1 MPLIIDLNLRM
12 SEIISGLTEL
22 KSMSD
27 RAFYGSSL
35 DRNDVTDIQYT
46 NADKAI
52 SRATEKA
59 KEMSLENA
67 VANTVLIRI
76 ELNLASS
83 EIDKYAAIIP

>member
-1 MPLIIDLNLRM
+1 MNSQVSSSRVSLER
-12 SEIISGLTEL
+12 EIISGLTEL

-46 NADKAI
+46 NTGKVI

-59 KEMSLENA
+59 KKMCLENA
-67 VANTVLIRI
+67 VLIRI
-76 ELNLASS
+76 ELNLPSS